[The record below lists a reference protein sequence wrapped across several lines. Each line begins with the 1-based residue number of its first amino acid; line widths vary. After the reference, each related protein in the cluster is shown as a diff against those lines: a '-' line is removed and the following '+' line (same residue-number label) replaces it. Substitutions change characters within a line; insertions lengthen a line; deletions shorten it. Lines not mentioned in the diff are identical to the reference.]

1 MLNNAILRKMEN
13 QNQNFFVKSLPWMLF
28 ATVILIGSVA
38 YFSEHN
44 WLFAETVKTSFSLFP
59 LLGILAW
66 SIMWTHFAYG
76 ALRIKFNY
84 PKNKLYS
91 VVSGWI
97 VLFLILL
104 HPGLLAFDMYRSL
117 MMFPPKSFFLYVGDN
132 LGWAIILAEIA
143 LLIFLSFEVFNRL
156 KSKALI
162 KKNWIWISISQMV
175 AMTFIFVHSMTVGH
189 NLKSGWF
196 RVYWIV
202 LYAILVPC
210 FILLIKPDLK
220 SKKQLNQAQTQSDN
234 PVDDSP
240 LNSQP

>member
-1 MLNNAILRKMEN
+1 MKD

-28 ATVILIGSVA
+28 TTVIIIGSGA
-38 YFSEHN
+38 YFSEHS
-44 WLFAETVKTSFSLFP
+44 WLFAETLKTRFSIFP

-66 SIMWTHFAYG
+66 SVMWTHFAYG
-76 ALRIKFNY
+76 ALRVKFNY

-91 VVSGWI
+91 LISSWV

-117 MMFPPKSFFLYVGDN
+117 MMFPPKSFFLYVGDS

-143 LLIFLSFEVFNRL
+143 LLIFLSFEVFDRL
-156 KSKALI
+156 KHKTI
-162 KKNWIWISISQMV
+162 VKKNWVWISFSQMV
-175 AMTFIFVHSMTVGH
+175 AMTFIFVHSMAVGQS
-189 NLKSGWF
+189 LKSGWF

-210 FILLIKPDLK
+210 FILIMKSDLR
-220 SKKQLNQAQTQSDN
+220 SKKQLNQVQTKN
-234 PVDDSP
+234 DSSTNDS
-240 LNSQP
+240 LINSQS